1 GPFGLG
7 GVIGTGTGTTSCA
20 GALDLLGPGACGG
33 CGPCGSSGGPAGVL
47 SCAGNTGASNKA
59 IVVAIRKRFI
69 GGKPGTLDS
78 VTQNQ
83 DSDWNLHLA
92 LLVTHRH
99 FRCFARSNVSRD
111 ERSVAHSKSRSNH

>member
-1 GPFGLG
+1 M
-7 GVIGTGTGTTSCA
+7 GTTSGA
-20 GALDLLGPGACGG
+20 GGLDLLGPGACGAR
-33 CGPCGSSGGPAGVL
+33 GPCGSIGGPAGVL
-47 SCAGNTGASNKA
+47 SCAGKSGENNKA

-69 GGKPGTLDS
+69 GGKPATLDS
-78 VTQNQ
+78 VIQNQ

-111 ERSVAHSKSRSNH
+111 ARSVAPSKFRNYY